1 MVKIMSGVLFP
12 DEGEIRHLGRIVT
25 LRDARDAAA
34 IGVQTVYQDLA
45 LCNNLGTIQ
54 NLFLGRE
61 IARPWYRGGRLIMAA
76 MESRARQVLGE
87 LGVVIPDLGVAV
99 GSLSGGQR
107 QSNAICR
114 AVLWDA
120 RVVILD
126 EPTAALGVKQR
137 RQVLEVIKR
146 LRAENIGVVVVSH
159 DLVEV
164 RSIADRVVVLR
175 LGRNVAEMRAGDA
188 THEAIVAAITGG
200 GGDPAPASAG
210 TQPVKPSFSLEAPHA
225 AARRGQLLELLAGR
239 WRVVPV
245 LIALVGIWIFF
256 SVQSDV
262 FLSSRNLSNLA
273 LQIVVMSVIGLA
285 LVLVLLVGE
294 IDLSVAYL
302 SAVCA
307 AIAATLSVRLGWPFA
322 LALAGGVGA
331 GALWGL
337 GQGLVTTRFRVPS
350 FIVTL
355 GASLILTGVLQKLL
369 PSDTYEI
376 GLVNDPIALIANA
389 FLPSWLS
396 FVGVA
401 AAVVVVGSAQAA
413 DVPSTPSA
421 RFQVRP

>member
-1 MVKIMSGVLFP
+1 
-12 DEGEIRHLGRIVT
+12 
-25 LRDARDAAA
+25 
-34 IGVQTVYQDLA
+34 
-45 LCNNLGTIQ
+45 
-54 NLFLGRE
+54 
-61 IARPWYRGGRLIMAA
+61 
-76 MESRARQVLGE
+76 
-87 LGVVIPDLGVAV
+87 
-99 GSLSGGQR
+99 
-107 QSNAICR
+107 
-114 AVLWDA
+114 
-120 RVVILD
+120 
-126 EPTAALGVKQR
+126 
-137 RQVLEVIKR
+137 
-146 LRAENIGVVVVSH
+146 
-159 DLVEV
+159 
-164 RSIADRVVVLR
+164 
-175 LGRNVAEMRAGDA
+175 
-188 THEAIVAAITGG
+188 
-200 GGDPAPASAG
+200 
-210 TQPVKPSFSLEAPHA
+210 VKPSISLEAPHGS
-225 AARRGQLLELLAGR
+225 ARRGQLLELLAGP

-256 SVQSDV
+256 SLQSSV

-307 AIAATLSVRLGWPFA
+307 AVAATLSVRLGWPFA

-389 FLPSWLS
+389 FLPSGLS
-396 FVGVA
+396 FAGVA
-401 AAVVVVGSAQAA
+401 AAVVVVGLLKLQTHRQRRQYGFKSSLIGTVLAPAAAVAVAGAVLVTVFDGYRGVPVAVAVLLILLGLFAYLTRETKFGVYLYAIGGNPEAARRAGIPVNRVKVIAFVLAGALAAAGGIIAASRVLGVSPLSADPLILLESIAA
-413 DVPSTPSA
+413 IVIGGTSLFGGRGSVWSALTGALVMGSITNGLLLIDVSTP
-421 RFQVRP
+421 VRLAVQGTILILAVVTDAVIVRRHAAAP